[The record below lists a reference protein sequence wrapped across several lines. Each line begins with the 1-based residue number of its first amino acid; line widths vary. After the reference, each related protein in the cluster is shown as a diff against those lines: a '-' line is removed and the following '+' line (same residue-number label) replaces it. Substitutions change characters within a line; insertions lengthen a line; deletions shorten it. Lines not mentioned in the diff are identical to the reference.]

1 MVTGT
6 VAASLVWL
14 VRRPGNRLGYVLL
27 ALAVATAIMSL
38 QGATQPLLHS
48 LGIAVV
54 GGLAF
59 SQVVTLFV
67 TPVFYTYLDD
77 LQSWL
82 GKVSSKLP
90 WSSDHETPP
99 ADRPTLAAGD

>member
-1 MVTGT
+1 MMTT
-6 VAASLVWL
+6 VAAIVGTLPIAIGIE
-14 VRRPGNRLGYVLL
+14 RKRG
-27 ALAVATAIMSL
+27 VATSARHR
-38 QGATQPLLHS
+38 GRRW
-48 LGIAVV
+48 AV
-54 GGLAF
+54 LAF